1 MSIVTLEVAGKDN
14 YYVEEAIKV
23 LRTNIQ
29 FSGND
34 MKVIL
39 FTSCGENEGKTTVAL
54 HVAKSFA
61 ELGKRVLFIDADMR
75 KSMVA
80 VRNAKTNNTKGLS
93 EVLTKQ
99 ENVSDCLLKVEASSM
114 MMLLAGTVPPNPV
127 ELLNSKSFDSLIA
140 ATRTSFDYVIIDT
153 APLGIVVDAAV
164 VADKCDGCVLVI
176 GDKRNKIKR
185 EKEVLAMIRKTDC
198 KILGAVRNYSRSA
211 NDRGYY
217 KKYKKYEK

>member
-1 MSIVTLEVAGKDN
+1 MSVVSLEVAGKGN

-34 MKVIL
+34 MKVIM

-61 ELGKRVLFIDADMR
+61 ELGKKVLFIDADMR

-80 VRNAKTNNTKGLS
+80 VRNAKAGVTKGLS

-99 ENVSDCLLKVEASSM
+99 ETISDCLIKIEDSSL

-127 ELLNSKSFDSLIA
+127 ELLNGKSFDNLIS
-140 ATRTSFDYVIIDT
+140 ATRSSFDYVIIDT
-153 APLGIVVDAAV
+153 PPLGIIVDAAV

-176 GDKRNKIKR
+176 GNKRNTVKR
-185 EKEVLAMIRKTDC
+185 EKEVISMIRKTDC
-198 KILGAVRNYSRSA
+198 KILGAVRNYSRS
-211 NDRGYY
+211 NGDRGYY
-217 KKYKKYEK
+217 KKYKQYK

>member
-34 MKVIL
+34 MKVIML
-39 FTSCGENEGKTTVAL
+39 TSCGENEGKTTVAL

-61 ELGKRVLFIDADMR
+61 ELGKKTLFIDADMR
-75 KSMVA
+75 KSMIA
-80 VRNAKTNNTKGLS
+80 ARNAKTTDPKGLS

-99 ENVSDCLLKVEASSM
+99 ENISDCLLKVESSSLM
-114 MMLLAGTVPPNPV
+114 ILLAGTVPPNPV
-127 ELLNSKSFDSLIA
+127 ELLNGKSFDSLIA
-140 ATRTSFDYVIIDT
+140 ATRSNFDYVIIDT
-153 APLGIVVDAAV
+153 PPLGIVVDAAV
-164 VADKCDGCVLVI
+164 VADKCDGCILVI

-185 EKEVLAMIRKTDC
+185 EKEVISMIRKTDC
-198 KILGAVRNYSRSA
+198 KLLGAVRNYSRSA
-211 NDRGYY
+211 TDKGYY
-217 KKYKKYEK
+217 KKYKK

>member
-34 MKVIL
+34 MKVIML
-39 FTSCGENEGKTTVAL
+39 TSCGENEGKTTVAL

-61 ELGKRVLFIDADMR
+61 ELGKKTLFIDADMR
-75 KSMVA
+75 KSMIA
-80 VRNAKTNNTKGLS
+80 ARNAKTTDTKGLS

-99 ENVSDCLLKVEASSM
+99 ENISDCLLKVESTSL

-127 ELLNSKSFDSLIA
+127 ELLNGKSFDSLIA
-140 ATRTSFDYVIIDT
+140 ATRSNFDYVIIDT
-153 APLGIVVDAAV
+153 PPLGIVVDAAV
-164 VADKCDGCVLVI
+164 VADKCDGCILVI

-185 EKEVLAMIRKTDC
+185 EKEVISMIRKTDC
-198 KILGAVRNYSRSA
+198 KLLGAVRNYSRSA
-211 NDRGYY
+211 TDKGYY
-217 KKYKKYEK
+217 KKYKK